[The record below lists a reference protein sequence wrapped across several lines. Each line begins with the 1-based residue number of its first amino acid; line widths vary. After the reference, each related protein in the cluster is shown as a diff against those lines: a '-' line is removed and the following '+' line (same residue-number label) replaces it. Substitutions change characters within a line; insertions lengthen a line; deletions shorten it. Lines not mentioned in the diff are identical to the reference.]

1 LQKQVQEFNEKY
13 KENDYI
19 VKAKLTEK
27 DEEIKYMKEQ
37 MTSMQYF
44 QKEIMALLIDPAKL
58 LEVLKQ
64 N

>member
-1 LQKQVQEFNEKY
+1 MQKQVQAFNEKY
-13 KENDYI
+13 KENDCI

-37 MTSMQYF
+37 IASMQDSH
-44 QKEIMALLIDPAKL
+44 KEIMALLKDPVKL
-58 LEVLKQ
+58 LQVLKE